1 MSDGAKVDVVE
12 KDRAEAEA
20 KDAAVA
26 DDMMKADIKSDTEV
40 PARPRRAGH
49 PRRRRG
55 RAPRSPRAWPCSL
68 ALPIDDGRTAAILR
82 RIQDAAT

>member
-1 MSDGAKVDVVE
+1 MAATDGLPLSDGAKVDVVE

-40 PARPRRAGH
+40 RARPRRCA
-49 PRRRRG
+49 RISTRERESE
-55 RAPRSPRAWPCSL
+55 RASASAHR
-68 ALPIDDGRTAAILR
+68 
-82 RIQDAAT
+82 